1 MPGMMQKVT
10 WGVAAMAAT
19 KVARSGTRR
28 ARQPDRPPVVVQG
41 AVRQRNGFLTAVL
54 WAVTAGVL
62 LGLSDILREQRKEV
76 AERS

>member
-28 ARQPDRPPVVVQG
+28 ALHDDGGAVRLPG